1 MTPPGTDP
9 KTGQFEGSARVIFGF
24 LDDINYYQMVGK
36 PLFKRL
42 RFDRLSSVP
51 WYAELTLQVKDV
63 AVLLKTGLF
72 WTEANIDPTNNFFD
86 DRKFAPHLSS
96 EWIDPVNSYGRFYE
110 LKDTEPAQWH
120 GTLMVRAH
128 SLSTLRQFRPSQL
141 SLANVRYVTAKN
153 PQGQTVYHF
162 NSADSDRC
170 FNAILED
177 TPLKGW
183 WPWPKKEDT
192 DDNSTQGAMDDDL
205 TEEDLNDK
213 LKHEDTDDNLT
224 QEELDAKL
232 KQEDTDDDSMLEDRD
247 DSIRDDDS
255 MLKYTADESMLEDTD
270 GSDTDDD
277 SMLEDTDDDSSDQ

>member
-1 MTPPGTDP
+1 MPPPGTDP
-9 KTGQFEGSARVIFGF
+9 KTGHFEGGGRVIFGF
-24 LDDINYYQMVGK
+24 LDDINYFRLKGL
-36 PLFKRL
+36 PLLKGL
-42 RFDRLSSVP
+42 RFDMLSSVP

-63 AVLLKTGLF
+63 AVLLKSGLF

-86 DRKFAPHLSS
+86 DRKVASHLGS
-96 EWIDPVNSYGRFYE
+96 EWLNPIDSYGRFYE
-110 LKDTEPAQWH
+110 LRDTEPAQWH

-153 PQGQTVYHF
+153 PHGQTVYHF
-162 NSADSDRC
+162 NSDDSDRC

-192 DDNSTQGAMDDDL
+192 DDDSTQGAMDDDV
-205 TEEDLNDK
+205 TQKDLNAK

-224 QEELDAKL
+224 QEDLDAKL
-232 KQEDTDDDSMLEDRD
+232 KQEDTDDDSMLKDTVD
-247 DSIRDDDS
+247 DSMLEDTDDSDRDDDS

-270 GSDTDDD
+270 
-277 SMLEDTDDDSSDQ
+277 DDSSDQ